1 MSILP
6 RRFIVLK
13 NKTFFI
19 EISAFLFCVFS
30 LAFSQPGQDRSAE
43 EILRSYVE
51 DFRSDPAASAL
62 LTFGIIIKG
71 DAGGEWQVTV
81 GGGKKEDGRYQV
93 ELSGGLPAK
102 ASAVYTLDLGTLR
115 KIDGGEINAL
125 TAMGRA
131 RSSDPAPM
139 DIEFMEGFQPDA
151 DFFARFIPFTF
162 HFWTRGFPETVN
174 FDRKHSRE
182 VHGANMVVFYYQ
194 QGLRSAWAQIEKGQR
209 VNSDPRDQINPFP
222 TMIIG
227 IRGQAAAKIGGHE
240 VVLQAGQMAF
250 IPAGVSHE
258 AWNPFDEPA
267 EIVLLMFGE
276 GA

>member
-1 MSILP
+1 MLKNM
-6 RRFIVLK
+6 RLFIV
-13 NKTFFI
+13 
-19 EISAFLFCVFS
+19 ISVLLFCVFS
-30 LAFSQPGQDRSAE
+30 QASSKPGQDRSPE
-43 EILRSYVE
+43 EILRSYVK
-51 DFRSDPAASAL
+51 DFRSDPAASAP
-62 LTFGIIIKG
+62 LTFGIRIQG
-71 DAGGEWQVTV
+71 DGGGEWQVTV
-81 GGGKKEDGRYQV
+81 GGNKEGDGGCQV
-93 ELSGGLPAK
+93 ELSAGLPAK
-102 ASAVYTLDLGTLR
+102 ASAVYTLDLATLR
-115 KIDGGEINAL
+115 KIDSGELNAL

-174 FDRKHSRE
+174 FGRKHSRE

-194 QGLRSAWAQIEKGQR
+194 QGLRSAWAQIEKGQH
-209 VNSDPRDQINPFP
+209 VNSDPSDQTNPFP

-227 IRGQAAAKIGGHE
+227 IRGKAAAKIGGRE
-240 VVLQAGQMAF
+240 GILQAGQMAF
-250 IPAGVSHE
+250 IPAGISHE

-267 EIVLLMFGE
+267 EIILLMFGE